1 MHAGARSG
9 DPEVVTCLLEAGAD
23 PNLTSLAGLR
33 PVDTAIGDTRSL
45 LAKVIYQ
52 LLGRYL

>member
-52 LLGRYL
+52 LLVW